1 MNLIFLNIRRRLGAL
16 ARSMRNGMSEKK
28 FLCLVAILVGL
39 LAGIG
44 AALLKDFI
52 NALSGFIRY
61 VVPADVNSPVF
72 IILPI
77 VGVVLC
83 GIYSR
88 YVVKDNME
96 GGCERISLSL
106 KQRNYYLPRHLTYSP
121 IIACALTIGFGGS
134 AGSEGPIAYTGAAI
148 GSNVGKYFKFPPD
161 MCRVL
166 VIIGGAAGIAGIFKA
181 PIGGAMFAIE
191 VLAMPMT
198 TVSVTALIFA
208 CLSAGLTAYIW
219 SGFTLDISY
228 LPKNFFAPETIG
240 AVILLGI
247 FCGLYSLYYS
257 RMMSKTETLFR
268 RISNPWIKN
277 VSSGL
282 LIGLLIFCFPVLY
295 GEGYGVVGQ
304 VINGCDADIMRDT
317 WMMDFTGPWVLILF
331 VAGTLMVKM
340 IATAATNSGGGV
352 GGDFAPTLF
361 AGAMAGLLF
370 AYTSNTLLGTH
381 LNVANFAFFGM
392 AGVMAGAIQAPLMAI
407 FLTVEM
413 VGDFG
418 MILPLSLSAMFSFFI
433 VRLARRHITIHPTWL
448 HNLDSH
454 LKGKL

>member
-1 MNLIFLNIRRRLGAL
+1 MDKFFTDIRERLSSTAH
-16 ARSMRNGMSEKK
+16 SMRGGMSQKR
-28 FLCLVAILVGL
+28 FLCLVAIFVGL

-52 NALSGFIRY
+52 NALSDFIRN
-61 VVPADVNSPVF
+61 VVPANVNSPVF
-72 IILPI
+72 IIMPI

-88 YVVKDNME
+88 YIVKDNME
-96 GGCERISLSL
+96 GGCERIFANL
-106 KQRNYYLPRHLTYSP
+106 KRHNYYMSKHLTYSP

-148 GSNVGKYFKFPPD
+148 GSNVGKYFKFSPEV
-161 MCRVL
+161 CRIL

-208 CLSAGLTAYIW
+208 CLSAGLTAYIC

-240 AVILLGI
+240 AVILLGL
-247 FCGLYSLYYS
+247 FCGIYSLYYS
-257 RMMSKTETLFR
+257 KMMAKTEMVFR
-268 RISNPWIKN
+268 KISNQLVKN
-277 VSSGL
+277 LSSGL
-282 LIGLLIFCFPVLY
+282 LVGLLIFCFPVLY

-304 VINGCDADIMRDT
+304 VINGSNADIMRDT
-317 WMMDFTGPWVLILF
+317 WMMDFTGPWVLIAF
-331 VAGTLMVKM
+331 VAGTLLVKM
-340 IATAATNSGGGV
+340 IATAATNTGGGV

-370 AYTSNTLLGTH
+370 AYSSNTILGSH
-381 LNVANFAFFGM
+381 LNVTNFAFFGM

-418 MILPLSLSAMFSFFI
+418 MILPLTLCAMFSYFI
-433 VRLARRHITIHPTWL
+433 VRLSGRHLRVKPTWL
-448 HNLDSH
+448 HNLDAYIEKR
-454 LKGKL
+454 L